1 MNSIRESARNTLYSI
16 KSLGKSHKV
25 KTLAQL
31 GEMSVADIDALDPSD
46 VSKILLDKTKKP
58 KHQKSMTKEK
68 SAALFQLA
76 HDKKTI
82 PKRNSRKEAARRE
95 REIGLRNTRS
105 ARNAQKNKAVE
116 RLLAMATDQ
125 HAIDEYTKMPSAP
138 TKRVRGGKR
147 TRRRKIKN

>member
-1 MNSIRESARNTLYSI
+1 
-16 KSLGKSHKV
+16 
-25 KTLAQL
+25 
-31 GEMSVADIDALDPSD
+31 MS
-46 VSKILLDKTKKP
+46 T
-58 KHQKSMTKEK
+58 EK

-76 HDKKTI
+76 HDKNTFA
-82 PKRNSRKEAARRE
+82 KRNSRSQTARRE

-125 HAIDEYTKMPSAP
+125 HALKVYENMPKVP